1 MSTYGFVTIV
11 FVMIVVGF
19 LSAGVQA
26 IAAVR
31 RDQLRWDFLR
41 HVYDSAGRRDP
52 KDVLE
57 ELNDRDDDDS

>member
-1 MSTYGFVTIV
+1 MSTYG

-19 LSAGVQA
+19 LSTGVQA

-52 KDVLE
+52 KDAPA
-57 ELNDRDDDDS
+57 ELDDSDDDS